1 MKQEFY
7 GEEGVVAL
15 IQERKEGMLFYVSHN
30 TPELYDDYIEYCNSN
45 NMDSNLES
53 SANDFLEY
61 RDKQMEEA
69 YCD

>member
-7 GEEGVVAL
+7 GEEGVIAL

-30 TPELYDDYIEYCNSN
+30 TPKLYDDYIEYCNSN

-61 RDKQMEEA
+61 RDRQMEEA